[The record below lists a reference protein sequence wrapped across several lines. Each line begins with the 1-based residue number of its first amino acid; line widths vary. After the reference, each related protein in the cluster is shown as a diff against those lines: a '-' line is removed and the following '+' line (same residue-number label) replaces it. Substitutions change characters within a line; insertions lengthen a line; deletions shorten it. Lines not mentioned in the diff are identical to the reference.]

1 MTWFEQNPGLLHKEL
16 SELEEAGLDHVLD
29 EDARDRHGQIR
40 VEVQV
45 TIAGEQR
52 TMTAVYPDQF
62 PYFKPF
68 VTGPDL
74 GYANHFNPTTGEYCL
89 LQSSGGFWRPQVDTL
104 AFLLTTQL
112 DKVVHANTGSG
123 LSTEELASIEVPQ
136 AEPAS
141 VYVST
146 DDPEEVVIVDSSL
159 VVGEATRGTAQ
170 AIYTT
175 RDPLRAYLV
184 QLADHSGVLLS
195 GPVPEPMDNLHESW
209 SRIDIPWVMLPAA
222 PRSSYPPD
230 WVNAAQAV
238 DPDLDRRVH
247 HFDPPRST
255 GVKQEQLVL
264 VGFPE
269 ENGHRTQGR
278 GWVIIARRR
287 ARNNKSWYS
296 RLVRVAQAGRD
307 DLFLREPSLRTMADK
322 SVLVVGLGGLGGQV
336 ASLLGCTVLKE
347 LRTWDGDVLDPA
359 TAVRVPGAF
368 ANAGRAKVVAVNEGL
383 ATTQPYTR
391 VGHAFGRLGIPRL
404 YPDEEQRAPIAEWNE
419 WVEACDL
426 IVDATADYGVQHYL
440 SDLARIAGVGYLRTE
455 ATPGV
460 WAGRIA
466 LQRAT
471 PEVCWM
477 CWQYH
482 LADEALP
489 QLPHAPAGVQ
499 PPGCGEP
506 TYTGAGFDLAAIA
519 AQTVRVATGFLTGGD
534 GYGETPAD
542 FMTVEFRENDGN
554 VVLPTWTGH
563 DVGQHP
569 SCPHHG

>member
-1 MTWFEQNPGLLHKEL
+1 MTI
-16 SELEEAGLDHVLD
+16 D
-29 EDARDRHGQIR
+29 
-40 VEVQV
+40 
-45 TIAGEQR
+45 GEQH

-89 LQSSGGFWRPQVDTL
+89 LQSSGGVWRPATDTL
-104 AFLLTTQL
+104 AYLLTTQL
-112 DKVVHANTGSG
+112 DQVVLANTRPD
-123 LSTEELASIEVPQ
+123 LSVEELASIEVPQ
-136 AEPAS
+136 AEPVS

-146 DDPEEVVIVDSSL
+146 DNSEEVVIVDSSL
-159 VVGEATRGTAQ
+159 TVGEATRGTAQ
-170 AIYTT
+170 AIYTA

-184 QLADHSGVLLS
+184 QLADHNGVLLS

-209 SRIDIPWVMLPAA
+209 DRVELPWVMLPAA

-230 WVNAAQAV
+230 WVDAV
-238 DPDLDRRVH
+238 RAIDPDLDRRAH
-247 HFDPPRST
+247 HFDPPRRT

-269 ENGHRTQGR
+269 EIGHRTHGR

-287 ARNNKSWYS
+287 ARNNRSWFS

-307 DLFLREPSLRTMADK
+307 DLFRREPTLRTMADK

-336 ASLLGCTVLKE
+336 ASLLGCTVVKE
-347 LRTWDGDVLDPA
+347 LRTWDGDVVDPA
-359 TAVRVPGAF
+359 TAVRVPAAF
-368 ANAGRAKVVAVNEGL
+368 ANAGRPKVVAVNEGL
-383 ATTQPYTR
+383 AATQPYTR

-404 YPDEEQRAPIAEWNE
+404 HPDEEQHASIAEWNE
-419 WVEACDL
+419 WVAGCDL
-426 IVDATADYGVQHYL
+426 IIDATADYGVQHYL
-440 SDLARIAGVGYLRTE
+440 SDLARNAGIGYLRTE

-466 LQRAT
+466 LQRPAA
-471 PEVCWM
+471 EVCWM
-477 CWQYH
+477 CWQHY
-482 LADEALP
+482 LTDETLP

-499 PPGCGEP
+499 PPGCSEP

-519 AQTVRVATGFLTGGD
+519 AQTVRVATGFLTGDD

-542 FMTVEFRENDGN
+542 VMTVQFRDNDGK
-554 VVLPTWTGH
+554 VVLPTWAGH
-563 DVGQHP
+563 DVEQHP
-569 SCPHHG
+569 DCPHHG